1 MVGISF
7 YKTTEFIPLAGYKVL
22 MFDKIPST
30 QTYAHGLIERGN
42 AENCMV
48 ICAAAQSAG
57 YGRYNRSW
65 VSHHGNLYISIIY
78 DAPVR
83 RPQIA
88 YSVAVAVAETIKSFG
103 VDAQIKWP
111 NDILIAGQKVCG
123 VLIEFVGDYVVVGI
137 GVNIKSNPTVSGYKT
152 TKLENYADVL
162 QSELLSRLLK
172 NMDIWLDASFD
183 NVRDRWMESAIGLN
197 GNVEYRG
204 QMYKFTGINDDG
216 AVILERD
223 DNMYFV
229 YGDEI
234 HFPYLSKD

>member
-1 MVGISF
+1 MV
-7 YKTTEFIPLAGYKVL
+7 GYKVL

-30 QTYAHGLIERGN
+30 QTYAHGLIERGDAVN
-42 AENCMV
+42 RMV

-57 YGRYNRSW
+57 RGRYNRPW
-65 VSHHGNLYISIIY
+65 VSHHGNLYVSIIY
-78 DAPVR
+78 NAPVC

-103 VDAQIKWP
+103 VDTQIKWP
-111 NDILIAGQKVCG
+111 NDILIDGKKVCG
-123 VLIEFVGDYVVVGI
+123 VLIEFIGDYAVIGI
-137 GVNIKSNPTVSGYKT
+137 GINIRSNPTVVGYET

-172 NMDIWLDASFD
+172 NMDVWLKADFD
-183 NVRDRWMESAIGLN
+183 KVRDRWIKMAIGLN